1 MAAQEQALLSSLL
14 LQDALVPLLYSLKLT
29 IDHKKPNFSG
39 TLDAPLIKNPICSA
53 ADLTFSLT
61 LHAHKLIVT
70 KAALTNN
77 EEEIKLAVKYS
88 REDQTVTFT
97 SSTDIQK
104 LSTPKLQLTF
114 MGTVNSI
121 KTFRDETYG
130 IFKTNYSD
138 SLDGKSDNYVIATHA
153 QPFGCRSIFPV
164 IDENVHKVPIKL
176 TLTTNSTFK
185 VASNAALDTSTIVDL
200 TENSVFEF
208 KETPPIAP
216 SVFGFVIGDFECVQS
231 DTSEV
236 AVRIFAT
243 KGDGTKA
250 NYALKVASE
259 LIPIFEKLF
268 GVSYPLDKFDMVA
281 LPFLSDWV
289 MENWGM
295 VTVIRDSLL
304 LDERTA
310 AESEKLQLRQ
320 LVAHQL
326 THQWFGNLITL
337 DEFKWMWLNES
348 FATWVGNYV
357 LSLANLD
364 PLDLQRYKLDKLF
377 LIENSKDS
385 SDRGSFSLQSLHEH
399 MSSLK
404 INLKSKTDTIFEK
417 DAYDKGMILLNM
429 IGSLFQLES
438 GASDFS
444 AFFKALNKVFTQ
456 YQYKTFKPF
465 EMWGLLNEQV
475 SVDLLSFVNSWIQY
489 SGYPLLTVTTKNDKI
504 KIVQNRYQPQVGDEK
519 YESENQPY
527 HVPLALKLLTDE
539 GKVKYAN
546 LILTDRSIELDIPP
560 SQLISL
566 NADRQFFHSEVYDNT
581 IQQSIL
587 DHISA
592 NRLTSSEL
600 IGLINDYGR
609 ILGQADPKYEAHLFG
624 LHELVMLIAVC
635 NVVAGDQ
642 WNLDYDVLKLLLSYV
657 EYLNE
662 IFVHYTDYEK
672 FRKWLDNF
680 SRLLF
685 RKVGGWDNVLQLQ
698 SDNYDPIEYEVRG
711 LILQL
716 GIDTKESLD
725 ICRKLYKNFVNSGVS
740 QRFLPRELLA
750 SVYNVTMAYANMNEY
765 KQILNLVKNAD
776 VSYLSHTNAAISEL
790 QTTAVASLAFSTK
803 SELLAKTLH
812 FVSNNI
818 DSKMIELALIGYKYH
833 HDVKIKEALWAWY
846 KVNYDQWVK
855 RSLRK
860 GSDWAKQ
867 IGVAVGNITSLV
879 IEVMQYKRNAAL
891 DFVEAKV
898 KSLPPHGLRE
908 RMEKYDLENVE
919 KKNIS
924 GHYDAMVEAFSM

>member
-1 MAAQEQALLSSLL
+1 MAAQDSPQLSSLL
-14 LQDALVPLLYSLKLT
+14 LQDTFVPLLYELKLT

-39 TLDAPLIKNPICSA
+39 TLDAPLIKNPLCSA
-53 ADLTFSLT
+53 ADPTFSLT
-61 LHAHKLIVT
+61 LNAHKLIVT
-70 KAALTNN
+70 KAVLKND
-77 EEEIKLAVKYS
+77 EEEVKLAVKYL

-97 SSTDIQK
+97 SSSDIQK

-185 VASNAALDTSTIVDL
+185 VASNAALDTSTIIDL
-200 TENSVFEF
+200 TENSIYEF
-208 KETPPIAP
+208 RETPPIAP

-231 DTSEV
+231 EKSKV
-236 AVRIFAT
+236 AVRILAT

-259 LIPIFEKLF
+259 LITIFEELF

-304 LDERTA
+304 LDELTA
-310 AESEKLQLRQ
+310 SEGEKLQLRQ

-444 AFFKALNKVFTQ
+444 AFFKALNKVFTH

-504 KIVQNRYQPQVGDEK
+504 KIVQNRYQPQAGDEK

-527 HVPLALKLLTDE
+527 HVPLALKLLNDD
-539 GKVKYAN
+539 GKVKHAN

-566 NADRQFFHSEVYDNT
+566 NADRQFFYSEIYDST

-592 NRLTSSEL
+592 NRLTSLEL

-635 NVVAGDQ
+635 NVITGDQ
-642 WNLDYDVLKLLLSYV
+642 WNLDYDVLKLLLGYV
-657 EYLNE
+657 EFLNE

-672 FRKWLDNF
+672 FKKWLDNF

-685 RKVGGWDNVLQLQ
+685 YKVGRWDDVLQLQ
-698 SDNYDPIEYEVRG
+698 SDDYDPIEYEVRG

-716 GIDTKESLD
+716 GIDTRESLD
-725 ICRKLYKNFVNSGVS
+725 ICKKSYKNFVNSGVS
-740 QRFLPRELLA
+740 QKFLPKELLA

-776 VSYLSHTNAAISEL
+776 VSHLSHTNAAISEL

-833 HDVKIKEALWAWY
+833 HDIKIKEALWAWY

-860 GSDWAKQ
+860 GSDWSKQ

-879 IEVMQYKRNAAL
+879 IEVMQYKRNTAL

-908 RMEKYDLENVE
+908 RMEKYDSENVE

-924 GHYDAMVEAFSM
+924 RHYDAMVEAFSM